1 MPDTPTLFLILLTGI
16 ASGVLIGLVLDSSYL
31 EKRLQ
36 EEKNQQLRLE
46 DKLTSAKST
55 VKHLQEDLEDAK
67 SWREQAAHLLTEKE
81 ELEQKLA
88 TAEFRVIQLDEQ
100 VQETSQQLTEAQK
113 LREKMMALGEQN
125 SEAKA
130 KIRNLRKKLKKAEN
144 QMAYMRL
151 GGKENLTL
159 IRGIGPAYA
168 RRLQEAGIRT
178 FALLAKASP
187 EHVCEIVQIKP
198 WQNAVPKEWIAEAK
212 QYAAVFAADEEE

>member
-46 DKLTSAKST
+46 SKLALARST
-55 VKHLQEDLEDAK
+55 AKHLREDLEDAK
-67 SWREQAAHLLTEKE
+67 GWREQAAHLLTEKE

-100 VQETSQQLTEAQK
+100 VKDTSQQLTEAQK
-113 LREKMMALGEQN
+113 LRKKMMALSEEN

-130 KIRNLRKKLKKAEN
+130 NIKNLRKELKKAQN

-178 FALLAKASP
+178 FALLAQASP

-198 WQNAVPKEWIAEAK
+198 WQNAAPKEWIAEAK
-212 QYAAVFAADEEE
+212 QYEAVFSADEEE